1 MSKYVKEL
9 VIDDIHR
16 RLGDAR
22 DVLVID
28 SSALDPITDH
38 EFRGKIR
45 QEGVKMLTV
54 KNNLARK
61 ALEKNGV
68 KGLETVLAGPS
79 TLIFGGE
86 DVVALSKILIKITK
100 GYQKI
105 AVKGGSVEG
114 TTLDGDAVTALSKS
128 PGRLELI
135 SQIAGLILSPG
146 GRLAGALLGPGG
158 KLAGCVKAIEEKHG
172 GGEGDSAAEAA

>member
-16 RLGDAR
+16 RLGEAR

-28 SSALDPITDH
+28 SSALDPVSDN

-68 KGLETVLAGPS
+68 TGLESVLAGPS
-79 TLIFGGE
+79 TIVYGGE
-86 DVVALSKILIKITK
+86 DAVALSKVVVKVVK

-105 AVKGGSVEG
+105 TIKGGSVEG
-114 TTLDGDAVTALSKS
+114 TTLNGDAVTALSKS

-135 SQIAGLILSPG
+135 AQIAGLILSPG
-146 GRLAGALLGPGG
+146 AKLAGALLGPGG
-158 KLAGCVKAIEEKHG
+158 KLAGCVKAIEEKQE
-172 GGEGDSAAEAA
+172 GGEAAA